1 MKDIEKILSKVDLE
15 NKKIPQRVHNKIE
28 YALNNLD
35 INEECKGITGIIQ
48 KIKDNYLRKLATAVA
63 SITIVFLGSITVYAA
78 FGGTIDGKPVFEWV
92 SHGIEFSDEYSEY
105 KEIENGQKL
114 QHGETTV
121 ELVATIYDENY
132 VLLEFDVHVSQED
145 KEYLRLG
152 EYMIEDE
159 FIELANSQIHK
170 EWLLEEKEKG
180 IKNTIDIKLDTNVP
194 NRYNNVGDANICING
209 KGYWTGRVQTRKKI
223 SDYEYKFYQMYFL
236 TDEMTEGKEEI
247 SLSFNNN
254 VMGNIGEVGNEGA
267 LLSNAPG
274 NQKEFELEGNID
286 IKVSKNRLDEN
297 TKVIIPECEEIKY
310 KNMTQKVD
318 EIRITPLHI
327 IAKVS
332 IQIENINKDNIW
344 NIISK
349 EAKVYNENGI
359 ELTSYTSKLNE
370 NFVYK
375 GKEISEGDVY
385 DIKSN
390 TKEKATMNISEII
403 IIEKTENMNGLK
415 IIPTLSEQIWIEGSG
430 NENKH
435 VELEALNID
444 LTKK

>member
-1 MKDIEKILSKVDLE
+1 MIDIERILQIANCEEIKIPTRVE
-15 NKKIPQRVHNKIE
+15 NKIR
-28 YALNNLD
+28 YALSNLD
-35 INEECKGITGIIQ
+35 ECQESK
-48 KIKDNYLRKLATAVA
+48 KIKSITQIINSNYIRKLITAVV
-63 SITIVFLGSITVYAA
+63 SIIIALIGSITVYAA
-78 FGGTIDGKPVFEWV
+78 FGGTIGGIPIFEFA
-92 SHGIEFSDEYSEY
+92 SSGIEFSDEYENY
-105 KEIENGQKL
+105 KEGTNGEKL
-114 QHGETTV
+114 VHDGTIV
-121 ELVATIYDENY
+121 ELVSTIYDENY
-132 VLLEFDVHVSQED
+132 VLLEFDVKLTKED

-159 FIELANSQIHK
+159 FIELANSQIQK

-180 IKNTIDIKLDTNVP
+180 VKNTIDIEFKTDAPNASGTGGGRTIGLD
-194 NRYNNVGDANICING
+194 GNG
-209 KGYWTGRVQTRKKI
+209 YCTGRLQKKTKI
-223 SDYEYKFYQMYFL
+223 SDYEYKLYQIYFL

-247 SLSFNNN
+247 NLTFNNN
-254 VMGNIGEVGNEGA
+254 IMKNIGDTGKKGGI
-267 LLSNAPG
+267 SNAPG
-274 NQKEFELEGNID
+274 NLKEFELEGEINVN
-286 IKVSKNRLDEN
+286 VSKKRISEN
-297 TKVIIPECEEIKY
+297 TKVITPECGEIRY
-310 KNMTQKVD
+310 KNMMQKVD

-359 ELTSYTSKLNE
+359 ELTSYTCKLNE

-385 DIKSN
+385 DIESN
-390 TKEKATMNISEII
+390 TTENATMNISEII
-403 IIEKTENMNGLK
+403 IIEKTENMNVLK

-444 LTKK
+444 FAKK